1 MTGPRWLLPQAVLAI
16 HEEQIAEHGGL
27 AGIRDEGL
35 LASALA
41 RPQNK
46 AGYGEDG
53 LAVLAAA
60 YAYGI
65 ARNHPFFD
73 GNKRTAY
80 VVMEV
85 FLQLNGMRLV
95 AGDVEATVT
104 FLRMSAGELDEDALA
119 LWIRSNLA
127 PNSGSTS

>member
-1 MTGPRWLLPQAVLAI
+1 MTEPIWLLPEAVLAI

-35 LASALA
+35 LVSALA

-46 AGYGEDG
+46 AGCGETD
-53 LAVLAAA
+53 LAVFAAA
-60 YAYGI
+60 YAYWI

-80 VVMEV
+80 VAMEV

-95 AGDVEATVT
+95 AGDVDATMA
-104 FLRMSAGELDEDALA
+104 FLRMSAGELDEDALMH
-119 LWIRSNLA
+119 WIRSNLVPSA
-127 PNSGSTS
+127 GSTS